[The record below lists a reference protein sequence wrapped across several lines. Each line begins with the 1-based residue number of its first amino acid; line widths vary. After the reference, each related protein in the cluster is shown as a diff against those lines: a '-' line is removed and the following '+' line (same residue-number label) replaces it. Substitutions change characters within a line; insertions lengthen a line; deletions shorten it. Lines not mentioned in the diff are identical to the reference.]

1 MPLAKRSVCSASM
14 GRPKI
19 ATFSRRE
26 LPTLRTW
33 SPRARRRGCYVLM
46 GWMASRSGFGVPS
59 RRQAAIPFQMIS
71 DFAALFSFA
80 TLRSTTA
87 VLHSTLSIPA
97 EIVNGGV
104 KILSGGGLK
113 ILWER
118 PTHGWLKGLRSHWR
132 RFELIFHSEAAA
144 FDHDGFSVVKEAVQ
158 NGRGDGAVVVENRG
172 PLFKGFVGGQDD
184 GAAFISLA
192 DSLEEQIGAVLV
204 DG

>member
-1 MPLAKRSVCSASM
+1 MTTKCSA
-14 GRPKI
+14 
-19 ATFSRRE
+19 
-26 LPTLRTW
+26 LRLDTGN
-33 SPRARRRGCYVLM
+33 R
-46 GWMASRSGFGVPS
+46 FPS
-59 RRQAAIPFQMIS
+59 REKKALHCLSGRRLSLARNKSRA
-71 DFAALFSFA
+71 FA
-80 TLRSTTA
+80 
-87 VLHSTLSIPA
+87 
-97 EIVNGGV
+97 VNGGV